1 MIDKYNVVAAS
12 IHYYV
17 ATLQSYD
24 IDMSDLEVTYY
35 CDESQIQGVVLLLK
49 QIEV

>member
-1 MIDKYNVVAAS
+1 MMMSNNVVAAS

-35 CDESQIQGVVLLLK
+35 CDEHKFKGLFFC
-49 QIEV
+49 